1 MSQVTLEGFKA
12 QEPNKYTEE
21 LIFIPGEFRLSHN
34 GSVSVPYFTAVMP
47 LRDLVHQIKL
57 VEDISEEA
65 LLDWSLE
72 ELFQRDIDQ
81 KRVQRDLVNR
91 YLNDSRKISFFNSL
105 TIALLP
111 KNGVIIEKCYGEP
124 DFKPTGRGEGWERID
139 VGNICIEHLIGQ
151 GIGVIRWHKERV
163 FPVAIDG
170 QHRLAALRKYYEERK
185 KYLENS
191 PEFET
196 KISLILLVLDKR
208 VGFKERS
215 EKPIIETLREIFI
228 DLNKNARHVPK
239 SRLILLQNQD
249 IQSLCVRTLL
259 ADKAKKSS
267 SDVLPLP
274 IVTWRNDES
283 KFDSGYSITS
293 VLNLDYI
300 VSYCLNRASLEAIEE
315 EEEEIEEEEEE
326 KEKEKKRIQRY
337 VDRLTAKLVL
347 KPEVKESIKEHIQ
360 SCVSRKEPF
369 SFEDSHLKALKE
381 AFHQQ
386 WAPHIVRVFREFVP
400 YKQYFSTAKEIGAI
414 DKMLADYLL
423 LTVEKRKEFEKRKT
437 MEPVDFNTDS
447 QLKEP
452 LKKLENLKTN
462 EWAFQVVFQKALFI
476 NLLELESESLSFLD
490 DEMNREDFLTWWI
503 DQINTLYKQGVFNLD
518 WKAGKKKA
526 DLWLGIANNPGSGS
540 IQYSQASAN
549 RISSFITLC
558 IYFKHGDTQQD
569 ERKFAASLIDDS
581 ESLPKVARNAFKTIS
596 NGLESL
602 IKAKMNAYEIDDKQM
617 TKEIKAELVKR
628 FKAIQG

>member
-1 MSQVTLEGFKA
+1 
-12 QEPNKYTEE
+12 
-21 LIFIPGEFRLSHN
+21 
-34 GSVSVPYFTAVMP
+34 MP
-47 LRDLVHQIKL
+47 LRDLVNQIKL
-57 VEDISEEA
+57 VEDIPEEA
-65 LLDWSLE
+65 LVDWSLE

-81 KRVQRDLVNR
+81 KRVQTELVNR
-91 YLNDSRKISFFNSL
+91 YLNDPRKISFFNSL

-124 DFKPTGRGEGWERID
+124 DSKPTGRGEGWERID

-151 GIGVIRWHKERV
+151 GIGVIRWHKERI

-196 KISLILLVLDKR
+196 KISLILLVLDKQ

-228 DLNKNARHVPK
+228 DLNKNARQVPK
-239 SRLILLQNQD
+239 SRRILLED
-249 IQSLCVRTLL
+249 LDVQSLCVRTLL
-259 ADKAKKSS
+259 ASKAKESS
-267 SDVLPLP
+267 NALPLSM
-274 IVTWRNDES
+274 VTWREDEA

-315 EEEEIEEEEEE
+315 EEEEKEEEEEE

-337 VDRLTAKLVL
+337 VDRLAAKLVL
-347 KPEVKESIKEHIQ
+347 KPEVEESIKEHIQ

-437 MEPVDFNTDS
+437 MELVDFDTDS

-503 DQINTLYKQGVFNLD
+503 DQINALYKQGVFNLD

-602 IKAKMNAYEIDDKQM
+602 IKAKMNTYEIDDKQM